1 MLTDTRYIATMAC
14 KSMIN
19 KEWTMKTEKAIRQFE
34 VAQEIALGLHDIQ
47 IINPKCLDVGAN
59 KLREA
64 EGEFNNNDTYEQDEW
79 YFVPPYSSRER
90 PFMALR
96 LRERHGGRLNEMRE
110 NCYFLS
116 KHDWLKRGERTLV
129 DRHGNSKDCAAAAA
143 FLLLSTLPNDLIN
156 IKIELVTCRD
166 RTFVI
171 INREGGIHDVNTWG
185 ENAFF
190 MDIWYQ
196 NHYPLGLMPGVYWA
210 NNEFHFY
217 CEKPIAPVYA
227 IDIMLRDRIDF

>member
-1 MLTDTRYIATMAC
+1 
-14 KSMIN
+14 
-19 KEWTMKTEKAIRQFE
+19 MKTEKAIRQFE

-47 IINPKCLDVGAN
+47 IINPKCLDVGVN

-156 IKIELVTCRD
+156 IKIELVICYHRM
-166 RTFVI
+166 FVI
-171 INREGGIHDVNTWG
+171 VKRGSFSFLASWGIILFLLIFSIRIKILDMLCRVFIGFLMSFLFIICLAPDGILVDITLRE
-185 ENAFF
+185 
-190 MDIWYQ
+190 
-196 NHYPLGLMPGVYWA
+196 P
-210 NNEFHFY
+210 
-217 CEKPIAPVYA
+217 
-227 IDIMLRDRIDF
+227 IDFALVPASVDFIYRHYHSKY